1 MSQIKQ
7 VIESMMPY
15 INKQTEPQQQ
25 KENVVKRDFIYY
37 QDNPIVNLQYVT
49 SIEIYEETKNITFYL
64 VDQKQCVEWHFEDKK
79 NLKRIFELLKSTRSG
94 NEVVK

>member
-15 INKQTEPQQQ
+15 INTKSEPQIQ
-25 KENVVKRDFIYY
+25 ENVVKRDFIHY
-37 QDNPIVNLQYVT
+37 QDNPIVNLKYVT

-79 NLKRIFELLKSTRSG
+79 NLKRIFELLKSTLSG